1 MVCGFVDATDSY
13 DWRGGLGW
21 SDTANTFWY
30 GAKQKAW
37 EFWVA
42 RIGRVTQI
50 LCPKQTGYCPI
61 RHIRMGLMYGFH
73 EGITN
78 YAESL
83 MRNHRSLAIMGKAI
97 ASAAVQFQV
106 ALIHGDR

>member
-1 MVCGFVDATDSY
+1 MIGME
-13 DWRGGLGW
+13 DWDGAIRLIHSGMALSRKFGNFGWHGLAV
-21 SDTANTFWY
+21 SP
-30 GAKQKAW
+30 K
-37 EFWVA
+37 V
-42 RIGRVTQI
+42 

-97 ASAAVQFQV
+97 ASAVVQFQV
-106 ALIHGDR
+106 ALIDGDR